1 MLLNGFHLDQGPA
14 RLAYKQL
21 IIRPVG
27 QRIKAETQQYSV
39 RKKHVT

>member
-1 MLLNGFHLDQGPA
+1 MLLNSFHLTQGHA
-14 RLAYKQL
+14 RHAYRNL